1 MAQLEKSVP
10 HKYEDLNSD
19 PITSTE
25 VEHAYNLLSGR

>member
-10 HKYEDLNSD
+10 HKYEDLNSE

-25 VEHAYNLLSGR
+25 VEQRDACL